1 MSLETQQR
9 DIEGNKF
16 VEGAYYYIVD
26 SEEESKTPVQYLGV
40 GKEAEQSKF
49 FVGTRLTSPIYKDV
63 FVFCFA
69 NNPRAIKIPIETNV
83 NIGLSFERFTLDV
96 SEVKNIVN
104 DWEWWKM

>member
-1 MSLETQQR
+1 MSENQQR

-16 VEGAYYYIVD
+16 IEGAYYYIVD
-26 SEEESKTPVQYLGV
+26 SESKTPVQYLGL

-49 FVGTRLTSPIYKDV
+49 FVGTRLNSAIYKDM

-69 NNPRAIKIPIETNV
+69 NNPRAIKIPVETNV
-83 NIGLSFERFTLDV
+83 NIGLSFERYTINVV
-96 SEVKNIVN
+96 SEIKNLVN